1 MKSITF
7 SSLAVLFVA
16 ALFTRSAALP
26 LIGGSQ
32 LGSATG
38 SAGTAQSVQN
48 NDYSHVSP
56 GNQVQNGGSQTAD
69 LQGVAGNIFQ
79 SSGPLGLLH

>member
-1 MKSITF
+1 MKFATF
-7 SSLAVLFVA
+7 SSLVVLLVA
-16 ALFTRSAALP
+16 ALSTTSTALP

-56 GNQVQNGGSQTAD
+56 GNQVQNGGSQKAD
-69 LQGVAGNIFQ
+69 LQGVAGNVLQ
-79 SSGPLGLLH
+79 GSGPLGLLH